1 MASLPIE
8 QLPLP
13 TRTKLR
19 STQILTSL
27 PQIVSELFQN
37 SLDAGAKSIEVGV
50 DCEEWMCW
58 VTDDGH
64 GISKDGLSLLSS
76 AGRYGSS
83 KAYDPDTLNVLSTF
97 GFRGEALASAADL
110 GCLEISSRTSRKE
123 ERYISEALTSS
134 PNTRGLIKNAQL
146 PVRRLS
152 HPSSTRSFEIIRRE
166 LETYALVF
174 PSVSF
179 NLRLKSE
186 TAAKESTV
194 RIPRSASSLDVFRH
208 LYGKA
213 LCEHVHEV
221 NTSQNDMGL
230 EGFISLDGA
239 LSRTYQFLYVNRHPI
254 EQSDLQRIVESRFAS
269 SSFAKHAYDESG
281 ESSLRPSTRRSPRKA
296 EKKAVYVL
304 NLIVPPDKVDNLFE
318 PKKSVIQLREQ
329 NTVESLLTSAVDS
342 FLIQYGFRA
351 PTQRTRGN
359 EDVSPSPQKRRKL
372 HLADDSGYAEDFSGE
387 ISPYDWKTKPEV
399 PKIDELYIGDVPGDG
414 ERPELGSEIIW
425 TDATTSQT
433 FVVDRRT
440 GHSILQGD
448 PRSNPGTS
456 EAETHRERRTL
467 PLFRVGASSSNLET
481 PDWIRKA
488 LEANECYTIGEKK
501 VRSIDHASRREEGE
515 HGLVI
520 ERHSHWQARR
530 PGSYSF
536 RAVQSYVERS
546 DQTSKHSFTC
556 EDLHEA
562 VVINQVDRKFVAC
575 ALSGG
580 EEETEDTG
588 RTTLVLIDQHAA
600 DERVRVELFLRDLC
614 LGFLRNIDAGPGE
627 RDNAVETR
635 HLTPPVLILL
645 TRPEVRRLLSSQEVR
660 DLFWS
665 WGISFSKPQIETL
678 DHGEAAGGVDGD
690 DSGSYAQIAVEC
702 IPEVVADKLLSAE
715 ELRDMVKSFLA
726 QVDSGHLLDVLRHRI
741 PVSESDQRNESD
753 WLKALRWCPSHLLEL
768 VNSKACRGAI
778 MFNDP
783 LNNEQCERLVQQLSE
798 TALPFQCAHGRGPGI
813 AWDILPHFSRESAN
827 KLRDSAKQ
835 LTPSSAQLQGL
846 IDIPTNAAANS
857 RQIIDMRMTTITVGG
872 AILHGLTHKTKT
884 CNFAE
889 TLALCATI
897 SPADEFVR
905 PTERP

>member
-1 MASLPIE
+1 MANLPIE
-8 QLPLP
+8 QLSLP

-37 SLDAGAKSIEVGV
+37 SLDAGAKNIEVGV

-58 VTDDGH
+58 VMDDGH

-110 GCLEISSRTSRKE
+110 GCLEISSRTSRSKE
-123 ERYISEALTSS
+123 TWS
-134 PNTRGLIKNAQL
+134 LIVKEGRTLYLGGAVRWKRDGHGTTVCVRDAFYNL

-194 RIPRSASSLDVFRH
+194 RIPKSASSLDVFRH

-239 LSRTYQFLYVNRHPI
+239 LSRAYQFLYVNRHPI
-254 EQSDLQRIVESRFAS
+254 EQSDLQRMVESRFAS

-318 PKKSVIQLREQ
+318 PKKSVIHLREQ

-342 FLIQYGFRA
+342 FLVQYGFRV

-359 EDVSPSPQKRRKL
+359 ESVSPSPHKRRKL

-387 ISPYDWKTKPEV
+387 ISPYDWKTRPEV
-399 PKIDELYIGDVPGDG
+399 PKIDELYIGDAPG
-414 ERPELGSEIIW
+414 RPELGNEIIW

-448 PRSNPGTS
+448 PRVNPGTS

-467 PLFRVGASSSNLET
+467 PLSRVDAFSSNVET

-488 LEANECYTIGEKK
+488 LEVG
-501 VRSIDHASRREEGE
+501 RFPSIA
-515 HGLVI
+515 
-520 ERHSHWQARR
+520 
-530 PGSYSF
+530 
-536 RAVQSYVERS
+536 
-546 DQTSKHSFTC
+546 
-556 EDLHEA
+556 
-562 VVINQVDRKFVAC
+562 
-575 ALSGG
+575 
-580 EEETEDTG
+580 
-588 RTTLVLIDQHAA
+588 
-600 DERVRVELFLRDLC
+600 
-614 LGFLRNIDAGPGE
+614 
-627 RDNAVETR
+627 
-635 HLTPPVLILL
+635 
-645 TRPEVRRLLSSQEVR
+645 
-660 DLFWS
+660 
-665 WGISFSKPQIETL
+665 
-678 DHGEAAGGVDGD
+678 
-690 DSGSYAQIAVEC
+690 
-702 IPEVVADKLLSAE
+702 
-715 ELRDMVKSFLA
+715 
-726 QVDSGHLLDVLRHRI
+726 
-741 PVSESDQRNESD
+741 
-753 WLKALRWCPSHLLEL
+753 
-768 VNSKACRGAI
+768 
-778 MFNDP
+778 
-783 LNNEQCERLVQQLSE
+783 
-798 TALPFQCAHGRGPGI
+798 
-813 AWDILPHFSRESAN
+813 
-827 KLRDSAKQ
+827 
-835 LTPSSAQLQGL
+835 
-846 IDIPTNAAANS
+846 
-857 RQIIDMRMTTITVGG
+857 
-872 AILHGLTHKTKT
+872 
-884 CNFAE
+884 
-889 TLALCATI
+889 
-897 SPADEFVR
+897 
-905 PTERP
+905 